1 MDLGACKD
9 VWFSGAQIFKL
20 GAQIFKLGAQI
31 INLGIIVQIATIVS

>member
-1 MDLGACKD
+1 MDLEAWKD

-31 INLGIIVQIATIVS
+31 IYLVIIVQNATLVS

>member
-9 VWFSGAQIFKL
+9 VWFS

-31 INLGIIVQIATIVS
+31 INLGIIVQIATIVP